1 MAITCLN
8 KPVVF
13 LQIKRIRAL
22 CGQQLQKNDTK
33 TWILKS
39 PWKDSPRTNQ
49 KQKRLWGTLA
59 LSNTWLFSLT
69 PSVHPVDTET
79 VSRDFCIFTHPC
91 WEHTATYFWKVETSC
106 NNQSTNYYCFRLGMW
121 QHARDLMLGTII
133 TAFKTTCRAVVN
145 TKFDTHS
152 AHQPIKV
159 RYLLIY
165 CASL

>member
-49 KQKRLWGTLA
+49 KQKRLWGDVGVEQHVAVLFDSISTSRGHRNRVTGFLYIHTPM
-59 LSNTWLFSLT
+59 LRTHSN
-69 PSVHPVDTET
+69 
-79 VSRDFCIFTHPC
+79 IFLKG
-91 WEHTATYFWKVETSC
+91 WNKLQ
-106 NNQSTNYYCFRLGMW
+106 QSKHNYYCSRLGMW

-133 TAFKTTCRAVVN
+133 PAFKTTCRAVVN